1 MRAERL
7 VSCCRR
13 GLKSP
18 RLAVFVVVLALF
30 AGGLFLGAAYA
41 SWPDEVAAGDAVE
54 VSSSTDDTTTQAPP
68 DPPTETSPPD
78 TETVV
83 LPPDPEPT
91 TTQVEVV
98 DPPPPSPPPPPT
110 PTQPTGSNHLPDQS
124 HGTHSPAPAGHTR
137 PPEIGEGGYATIWL
151 HRILSDPLPSAAR
164 LSPKFARQLRGISAR
179 AGLRWSDVLAVA
191 RSRGAHGAVPM
202 RRKALQRLVTRLAD
216 HPRKP
221 LLAAAH
227 GDVRLANELRALSRY
242 NRAVG
247 LAGLVRGLEAAKPAL
262 ARKVLRDERIEVYAA
277 GRADIASG
285 RVDVRVLVLLR
296 YLAIG
301 FHEVS
306 VTSLIS
312 GHGFFARPGIVSAH
326 MSGLGA
332 DIAAVGGVPI
342 NGHQSPGGITERAIQ
357 AILLLPRELHPQQ
370 VVSLLGLGGAS
381 FALPDH
387 YDHIHVGF

>member
-1 MRAERL
+1 MRAERWITR
-7 VSCCRR
+7 CRR
-13 GLKSP
+13 GLRSP
-18 RLAVFVVVLALF
+18 RLVVFVVVLALF
-30 AGGLFLGAAYA
+30 AGGLFLGTAYA
-41 SWPDEVAAGDAVE
+41 SWPDDVAASDAVD
-54 VSSSTDDTTTQAPP
+54 VLSSTDETTTQAPP

-83 LPPDPEPT
+83 PAPDPEPT
-91 TTQVEVV
+91 TSQGEVV
-98 DPPPPSPPPPPT
+98 DPPSSSPPAPPT
-110 PTQPTGSNHLPDQS
+110 PTQPTGPNHPLHQS

-151 HRILSDPLPSAAR
+151 HRNLSDPLPPAAR
-164 LSPKFARQLRGISAR
+164 LSPKFARQLRGISAQ

-191 RSRGAHGAVPM
+191 RSRGAHGAVPLK
-202 RRKALQRLVTRLAD
+202 RKALERLVARLAE
-216 HPRKP
+216 HPHKP
-221 LLAAAH
+221 LFAAAH
-227 GDVRLANELRALSRY
+227 GDMRLANEIRALSRY
-242 NRAVG
+242 NRAVS
-247 LAGLVRGLEAAKPAL
+247 LAGLVRGLEAVKPSL
-262 ARKVLRDERIEVYAA
+262 RTKVLRDERIEVYAA

-301 FHEVS
+301 FHQVS

-326 MSGLGA
+326 VSGLAA

-370 VVSLLGLGGAS
+370 VISLLGLGGPS
-381 FALPDH
+381 FALSDH